1 MEFTDGASPPA
12 EIIAKFLDLV
22 ESNFSGPPTSASAS
36 ASASAD
42 IPCIGVHCVAGLG
55 R

>member
-36 ASASAD
+36 TD